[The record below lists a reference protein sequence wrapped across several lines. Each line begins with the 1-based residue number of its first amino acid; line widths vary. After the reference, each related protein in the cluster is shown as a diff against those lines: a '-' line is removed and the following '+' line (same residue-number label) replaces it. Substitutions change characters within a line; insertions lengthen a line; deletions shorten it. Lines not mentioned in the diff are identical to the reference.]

1 MCIRDRCRGDPT
13 GETDGDSKKIRI
25 YKLCSDTDCLD
36 GSWDMI
42 YDEIYMGRVEINAN
56 GGNKRRTLYFQADY
70 IFNE

>member
-1 MCIRDRCRGDPT
+1 MV
-13 GETDGDSKKIRI
+13 
-25 YKLCSDTDCLD
+25 KLMEIQKVLKFINFVQVPIVFD